1 MVGCLYCGHHHAH
14 HAKEEDGE
22 HWVVWWYS
30 CGVEHDSTAMVYIL
44 RDHNWAHHTKDN
56 HDDDVEGGGDDVEDN
71 MEDNMEDNTM
81 GHNTKVYTNYNIPNS
96 MDDTKGRNTMGH
108 TNYSMGS
115 PPLHQ
120 TPIPSNYSILW
131 KNSI

>member
-44 RDHNWAHHTKDN
+44 QDHNRAHHTKDN

-71 MEDNMEDNTM
+71 MVD
-81 GHNTKVYTNYNIPNS
+81 
-96 MDDTKGRNTMGH
+96 NTMGH